1 MRIAAEK
8 SIYKTSSNKKS
19 VVISATFE
27 RVFEPSS
34 KTDEADWFVLD
45 ENGRRELNLS
55 IDNEEPIA
63 EERSDQVIENDGIDE
78 LEEVNN
84 TERNFIEGDFEPMM
98 APTQ

>member
-1 MRIAAEK
+1 M
-8 SIYKTSSNKKS
+8 
-19 VVISATFE
+19 
-27 RVFEPSS
+27 
-34 KTDEADWFVLD
+34 LD

-84 TERNFIEGDFEPMM
+84 TERN
-98 APTQ
+98 